1 VKRFSLVKIK
11 NSSSGENQEDAKKS
25 SNNFPQVIKL
35 YNTENANGSIQHTSK
50 VAILID
56 KHIANHTQDH
66 SIGDSLHG
74 FEWIIPNCWVKMF
87 SVSQVNT
94 HKQNG
99 WQVKAQID
107 KHKDWDIKIVADE
120 GKERLDVTTGQNEV
134 DTDDIECLEMWNGV
148 DLWPKDWEEDEHDFC
163 VVEKTDEHEL

>member
-1 VKRFSLVKIK
+1 VSFHTVSFRQTYKLVKRFSLVKIK

-74 FEWIIPNCWVKMF
+74 FE
-87 SVSQVNT
+87 
-94 HKQNG
+94 
-99 WQVKAQID
+99 
-107 KHKDWDIKIVADE
+107 
-120 GKERLDVTTGQNEV
+120 
-134 DTDDIECLEMWNGV
+134 
-148 DLWPKDWEEDEHDFC
+148 
-163 VVEKTDEHEL
+163 